1 MVTNFVFQVRKL
13 FKFMCFFLF
22 VLSIGAAQFGAE
34 SILSDVRG
42 YRGKERLSLPRV
54 TLSNTHSCWLQ
65 SLRICLDLEF
75 YRRR

>member
-13 FKFMCFFLF
+13 FKFTCFFCLF

-42 YRGKERLSLPRV
+42 TEAKKE
-54 TLSNTHSCWLQ
+54 
-65 SLRICLDLEF
+65 
-75 YRRR
+75 

>member
-13 FKFMCFFLF
+13 FKFTCFFFCLF

-42 YRGKERLSLPRV
+42 TEAKKE
-54 TLSNTHSCWLQ
+54 
-65 SLRICLDLEF
+65 
-75 YRRR
+75 